1 LTVSRARKIQKFLSQ
16 PFFMSE
22 VFTRNPGK
30 YVKLSDNIAGFKGLL
45 DGDGD
50 DYPEASFLMVGGM
63 EEAFEKGRNL
73 TK

>member
-1 LTVSRARKIQKFLSQ
+1 
-16 PFFMSE
+16 
-22 VFTRNPGK
+22 
-30 YVKLSDNIAGFKGLL
+30 LL
-45 DGDGD
+45 DGEGD